1 MTSIL
6 QIATKATSP
15 KICRWHEDS
24 EDQPSHN
31 IAMCKFDRIAGNQLK
46 LWRLAA
52 GLTQSELAD
61 HIGTTASVVS
71 LFETGGRKLSPKWL
85 YSAAEVL
92 KISPGTLLDKAPGEV
107 DIGLI
112 QTYNAIP
119 APQKIQALEILK
131 TFVPDPEPKAAEP
144 IAGTFKILN

>member
-1 MTSIL
+1 
-6 QIATKATSP
+6 
-15 KICRWHEDS
+15 
-24 EDQPSHN
+24 
-31 IAMCKFDRIAGNQLK
+31 MCKFDRIAGNQLK
-46 LWRLAA
+46 LWRQAS

-92 KISPGTLLDKAPGEV
+92 KISPGTLLDKAPGDV

-112 QTYNAIP
+112 QTFNAIP

-131 TFVPDPEPKAAEP
+131 TFVRDLEPKPASPAQSR
-144 IAGTFKILN
+144 ASILN